1 MMIANAT
8 FSSPTPS
15 VTSTTIA
22 IATTILSPP
31 PNFLTWLDYHL
42 LRVQLILIFLDDPSL
57 RHAFLHLIGGRHVVF
72 LNGAEDAPH
81 LSPPGRLI
89 LRQVA
94 NMRRAV
100 EYLLERGVD
109 WLLHM
114 DVDELLYSDLDMAWA
129 RRDDVDHVRFRNHEA
144 VPLGFDSQDP
154 FRDCVYFKPNA
165 GKLPFMAYANGKS
178 AVRLRPG
185 VEPLGPHAFTGYAG
199 QSITLPADDDE
210 QEPVLLHYPTPS
222 FESWKAKYVR
232 YGSFSDH
239 WFDDARSPIGVGF
252 MLQSRDHVQRA
263 LATGDWSESRVFF
276 DEMVMD
282 EMTVRR
288 ALADGH
294 LRRYAPLEEELG
306 RGNDFDA
313 HHEDTEHD
321 GSHRREREWSS
332 SEL

>member
-1 MMIANAT
+1 MAANAT
-8 FSSPTPS
+8 FSSPDPS
-15 VTSTTIA
+15 VTGTTIA

-42 LRVQLILIFLDDPSL
+42 LRVQLILVFLDDPSL
-57 RHAFLHLIGGRHVVF
+57 RHAFLHLVGTRRVVF
-72 LNGAEDAPH
+72 LDGAADAPH

-89 LRQVA
+89 LRQAA

-100 EYLLERGVD
+100 EYLLERGID

-114 DVDELLYSDLDMAWA
+114 DVDELLYSGLDMAWT
-129 RRDDVDHVRFRNHEA
+129 RRGDVGHVRFRNHEA
-144 VPLGFDSQDP
+144 VPLRFDSRDP

-178 AVRLRPG
+178 AVRLKPG
-185 VEPLGPHAFTGYAG
+185 VEPLGPHAFTGYPG
-199 QSITLPADDDE
+199 MSITLPADDA
-210 QEPVLLHYPTPS
+210 QEPVLLHYPHPS
-222 FESWKAKYVR
+222 FESWTAKYVH

-239 WFDDARSPIGVGF
+239 WFDDSRSPIGVGF

-263 LATGDWSESRVFF
+263 LATGDWSESRAFF
-276 DEMVMD
+276 DETVMD
-282 EMTVRR
+282 EATVRQ

-294 LRRYAPLEEELG
+294 LRRYAPLEEEPG
-306 RGNDFDA
+306 RRHDLDA
-313 HHEDTEHD
+313 HHEDAEHD
-321 GSHRREREWSS
+321 ASHRRQRKWSS